1 MSLSVIGAGLGRTGT
16 LSLKLALE
24 HLGVAPCYHI
34 MEIAATVRRSLPLWN
49 DAIGGSADWDR
60 IFEGYRASVDY
71 PGCLF
76 WRELLVHYPQAK
88 VILTLRDPD
97 AWFESVSETIFPVVR
112 KGTLLGRDGLALSDF
127 LRRDFGDR
135 IGDRAFMTDYF
146 RRWNQ
151 SVIDEVPTDRLLVL
165 NPADGW
171 DPLCAFLGLKCPD
184 RPYPWLHARVRTSR
198 WQLFRRAP
206 IPEQKPEE
214 LEINTRNYLNDLRT
228 SAFG

>member
-1 MSLSVIGAGLGRTGT
+1 MSLSVIGVGLGRTGT

-24 HLGVAPCYHI
+24 HLGAAPCYHI

-49 DAIGGSADWDR
+49 DAIGGSADWDL

-76 WRELLVHYPQAK
+76 WRDLLVHYPQAK
-88 VILTLRDPD
+88 VILTVRDPD
-97 AWFESVSETIFPVVR
+97 AWFDSVSETIFPVVR

-127 LRRDFGDR
+127 LRKDFGDR
-135 IGDRAFMTDYF
+135 IGDRTFMTDYF

-151 SVIDEVPTDRLLVL
+151 SVIDEVPAERLLVL
-165 NPADGW
+165 QPSDGW
-171 DPLCAFLGLKCPD
+171 EPLCAFLGLKVPD
-184 RPYPWLHARVRTSR
+184 KPYPWLHARVKKSR
-198 WQLFRRAP
+198 WRLFGRRAKP
-206 IPEQKPEE
+206 AREPEE
-214 LEINTRNYLNDLRT
+214 LEITTRNYLNDLRI